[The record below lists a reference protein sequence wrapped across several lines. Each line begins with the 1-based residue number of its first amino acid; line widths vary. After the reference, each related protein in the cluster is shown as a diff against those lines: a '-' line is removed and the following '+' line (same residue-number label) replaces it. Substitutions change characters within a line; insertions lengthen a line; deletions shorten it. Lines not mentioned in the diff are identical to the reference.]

1 MSDAVPEGLERYGW
15 PPPPRVNWDLVGH
28 RDAEERLRAAFES
41 ERLAHAWLIT
51 GPRGI
56 GKATLAFRFARF
68 VLNSSADLAAPDMFA
83 ATGDVMSPTSTGLYV
98 DPNLPLFRRVAS
110 GGHSDLFTVER
121 RLDPKKGKLRS
132 EIRAEDV
139 RDIGPFLFTTPAE
152 GGWRVV
158 VIDCADEMNRHAAN
172 AVLKIL
178 EEPPKKAVL
187 LLVSHAPGR
196 LLETIRSRCR
206 KLPIRPLSTT
216 DVAVLLNR
224 YKPDIP
230 PADAS
235 RLAHLAGGS
244 IGHALGLAE
253 LGGLTLYST
262 LISLLSTLPKLD
274 TVALHRLGD
283 MVAKAGADE
292 TFKTTIELYR
302 GWLARLIRHAAV
314 GETAAGWSTE
324 QMNEEGALFQRLAS
338 AAPLDRWLEVWEKTN
353 GLVARIDS
361 ANMDRKQVLLT
372 LFLDLASASELRSR

>member
-1 MSDAVPEGLERYGW
+1 MNDAIPEGLERYGW
-15 PPPPRVNWDLVGH
+15 PPPPRVNWALIGH
-28 RDAEERLRAAFES
+28 AEAERQMRAAFDS
-41 ERLAHAWLIT
+41 GRLAHAWLIT

-68 VLNSSADLAAPDMFA
+68 VLNSGAASAGPDMFGGAGETSSA
-83 ATGDVMSPTSTGLYV
+83 ASHSLYV
-98 DPNLPLFRRVAS
+98 DPDLALFRRVAS

-121 RLDPKKGKLRS
+121 KRDPKKGKLYT

-172 AVLKIL
+172 AVLKVL

-187 LLVSHAPGR
+187 LLVSHNPGR

-206 KLPIRPLSTT
+206 KLALKPLNDA
-216 DVAVLLNR
+216 DVAALVTL

-230 PADAS
+230 PADTS

-253 LGGLTLYST
+253 FGGLTLYSSLT
-262 LISLLSTLPKLD
+262 ALLSSLPKVD

-283 MVAKAGADE
+283 AVAKGGSNE
-292 TFKTTIELYR
+292 TFNTVAELYR
-302 GWLARLIRHAAV
+302 GWLARLIRHAAI
-314 GETAAGWSTE
+314 GDPAEDPSNGDTP
-324 QMNEEGALFQRLAS
+324 EERALLQRLAP
-338 AAPLDRWLEVWEKTN
+338 AAPLDRWLEVWDKTN
-353 GLVARIDS
+353 GLLARIDS

-372 LFLDLASASELRSR
+372 MFLDLADASRSRSR